1 MTIRSIIIDDEPLA
15 HKVIQSYVAKLDFI
29 EVVASFKS
37 AVEALPYLNQQ
48 SVDLMFLDINMPVL
62 QGLDFLRTL
71 SHPPQVIVTTAY
83 QEYALEGHELQ
94 VLDYLLKPFAFDR
107 FLKAVSRALPSPQPT
122 ERATPATTS
131 ALAPGRIFVKS
142 DKKTHQ
148 LKVADILFLEGAGSY
163 VKIHLPDRMLMV
175 LERLAHFEQTLP
187 EDQFMR
193 VHRSFIVGLHHVQ
206 TLEGNQ
212 LFLPG
217 HTLPIGQL
225 YAAQVR
231 AHFSGE

>member
-1 MTIRSIIIDDEPLA
+1 MIRSIIIDDEPLA
-15 HKVIQSYVAKLDFI
+15 HKVIQNYVAKLDFV
-29 EVVASFKS
+29 EVVASFQS

-48 SVDLMFLDINMPVL
+48 AVDLIFLDINMPVL
-62 QGLDFLRTL
+62 KGLDFLRTL
-71 SHPPQVIVTTAY
+71 TQRPQVIVTTAY

-107 FLKAVSRALPSPQPT
+107 FLKAVSRALPP
-122 ERATPATTS
+122 ATPPESPA
-131 ALAPGRIFVKS
+131 APLPAAAAPDRIFVKS

-148 LKVADILFLEGAGSY
+148 LKVQDILYLEGAGSY
-163 VKIHLPDRMLMV
+163 VKIHLPDRILMV
-175 LERLAHFEQTLP
+175 LERLSHFEKTLP
-187 EDQFMR
+187 PGQFLR
-193 VHRSFIVGLHHVQ
+193 VHRSYLVGLQHVE

-212 LFLPG
+212 LYLPG
-217 HTLPIGQL
+217 HTLPVGQL

>member
-1 MTIRSIIIDDEPLA
+1 MRSIIIDDEPLA